1 MLGVKPDLQL
11 ILVVFLALRRGS
23 MSGQIA
29 GFVGGLL
36 EDVVTLSPLGF
47 HAIVKALVGFCA
59 GLPYGLIRASA
70 AGGAGAAGD
79 RRGADQ
85 GRWPAV
91 CCRWR
96 SRFRSTPTCWR
107 SGSGSSRPTTWSL
120 SPLLFA
126 LLSQIR
132 LLRTSA
138 VPGRRHERHRAPGPC
153 SSGAP
158 SASPPASGPRCCWS
172 AATCSSCR

>member
-1 MLGVKPDLQL
+1 MAGSSAVDHRPIILTILLLGAAVLLQTTVLEFVAIFGVKPDLQL

-70 AGGAGAAGD
+70 LVVPVLLVAGAALIKGVAGGVLSLAFQIPLD
-79 RRGADQ
+79 AHLLE
-85 GRWPAV
+85 A
-91 CCRWR
+91 
-96 SRFRSTPTCWR
+96 RFWIETAYNVA
-107 SGSGSSRPTTWSL
+107 L

-132 LLRTSA
+132 LLRTA
-138 VPGRRHERHRAPGPC
+138 N
-153 SSGAP
+153 
-158 SASPPASGPRCCWS
+158 PRS
-172 AATCSSCR
+172 TS

>member
-1 MLGVKPDLQL
+1 MAGTSALDHRPIILTILLLGAAVLLQTTILRFVAVLGVKPDLQL

-47 HAIVKALVGFCA
+47 HALVKALVGFCA

-70 AGGAGAAGD
+70 VVVPVLLVAGAALIKGLASGVLSLAFQIPLD
-79 RRGADQ
+79 THLLAE
-85 GRWPAV
+85 
-91 CCRWR
+91 
-96 SRFRSTPTCWR
+96 RFWIETAYNVV
-107 SGSGSSRPTTWSL
+107 L
-120 SPLLFA
+120 APLLFA

-132 LLRTSA
+132 LLRTA
-138 VPGRRHERHRAPGPC
+138 N
-153 SSGAP
+153 
-158 SASPPASGPRCCWS
+158 PRS
-172 AATCSSCR
+172 

>member
-1 MLGVKPDLQL
+1 MAGSSAVDHRPIILTILLLGAAVLLQTTVLEFVAVFGVKPDLQL

-70 AGGAGAAGD
+70 LVVPVLLVTGAALIKGVASGLLSLAFQIPLD
-79 RRGADQ
+79 AHLLEE
-85 GRWPAV
+85 
-91 CCRWR
+91 
-96 SRFRSTPTCWR
+96 RFWIESAYNVA
-107 SGSGSSRPTTWSL
+107 L

-126 LLSQIR
+126 LLSQVR
-132 LLRTSA
+132 LLRTA
-138 VPGRRHERHRAPGPC
+138 
-153 SSGAP
+153 
-158 SASPPASGPRCCWS
+158 GPRS
-172 AATCSSCR
+172 TP